1 MFTLTGRKHSRRW
14 VAARRRSRCPGVL
27 TRLPT
32 MPASMRT
39 GGGVLTID
47 SGVTVEGKGFLDSY
61 GTGSAIHNEGT
72 IHANTSGTLYIA
84 ADTFVNEA
92 GGTLQIDSGSG
103 LSLGG
108 DSWDNQGTI
117 NLDGGALT
125 LGTDFT
131 TDKINQGS
139 FNRSSGST
147 VTLSGNLDNTGAVLD
162 AVGEIHLSAGT
173 ITGGTSLVDIHAT
186 SDTGE
191 FLDSLSLEGDL
202 KLESNQDRITIT
214 GGLALDGTILA
225 TGKDAYVYFDG
236 TQTLSTVGGG
246 TATLTMSGSS
256 YSPPDYARVYAT
268 GGGVLTID
276 SGVTVEGKGFL
287 DSYGTGSAIHI
298 EGTIHANTSGTLYIA
313 ADTFVNEAGGT
324 LQIDS
329 GSGLS
334 LGGDSWDNQGTI
346 NLDGGA
352 LTLGTDFTTDK
363 INQGSF
369 NRSSGSTVTLSGNLD
384 NTGAVLDAVG
394 EIHLSAGTITGGTSL
409 VDIHATSDTGE
420 FLDSLS
426 LEGDLKLESNQDRIT
441 ITGGLAL
448 DGTILATGKDAYV
461 YFDGTQ
467 TLSTVGGGTATL
479 TMSREFL
486 LASRLCPRL
495 CDRWRC
501 AHDRFGSDGGGKGFL
516 DSSGT
521 GSAIHNEGTIHA
533 NTSGTLYIVPDT
545 FVNEA
550 EGILEVSGGSGLS
563 LGATAFE
570 NHGSIELT
578 DGGLLYT
585 TGLGS
590 AGLELLSG
598 SSLLGEGTVSGSV
611 TNTSGTLAPQSL
623 AVTGDYVQS
632 AGGALSIGVGG
643 SVQGSE
649 YDFLDLSGSASLAG
663 ALLLQLEDGFMPTV
677 TDSFLI
683 LEADGG
689 VSGTF
694 DSVVGLDGSSWSVS
708 YLATSVVIAFDG
720 MSVPEP
726 AAAVFGLGGMLIW
739 LGSRGRRRRF

>member
-1 MFTLTGRKHSRRW
+1 M
-14 VAARRRSRCPGVL
+14 
-27 TRLPT
+27 
-32 MPASMRT
+32 
-39 GGGVLTID
+39 
-47 SGVTVEGKGFLDSY
+47 
-61 GTGSAIHNEGT
+61 
-72 IHANTSGTLYIA
+72 
-84 ADTFVNEA
+84 
-92 GGTLQIDSGSG
+92 QIDSGSG

-202 KLESNQDRITIT
+202 KLENNQDRIKIT

-225 TGKDAYVYFDG
+225 TGKDAYVYFEG
-236 TQTLSTVGGG
+236 TQSLSAVGGG

-276 SGVTVEGKGFL
+276 SGVTVE
-287 DSYGTGSAIHI
+287 
-298 EGTIHANTSGTLYIA
+298 
-313 ADTFVNEAGGT
+313 
-324 LQIDS
+324 
-329 GSGLS
+329 
-334 LGGDSWDNQGTI
+334 
-346 NLDGGA
+346 
-352 LTLGTDFTTDK
+352 
-363 INQGSF
+363 
-369 NRSSGSTVTLSGNLD
+369 
-384 NTGAVLDAVG
+384 
-394 EIHLSAGTITGGTSL
+394 
-409 VDIHATSDTGE
+409 
-420 FLDSLS
+420 
-426 LEGDLKLESNQDRIT
+426 
-441 ITGGLAL
+441 
-448 DGTILATGKDAYV
+448 
-461 YFDGTQ
+461 
-467 TLSTVGGGTATL
+467 
-479 TMSREFL
+479 
-486 LASRLCPRL
+486 
-495 CDRWRC
+495 
-501 AHDRFGSDGGGKGFL
+501 GKGFL

-726 AAAVFGLGGMLIW
+726 AAAVLGLGGMLIW